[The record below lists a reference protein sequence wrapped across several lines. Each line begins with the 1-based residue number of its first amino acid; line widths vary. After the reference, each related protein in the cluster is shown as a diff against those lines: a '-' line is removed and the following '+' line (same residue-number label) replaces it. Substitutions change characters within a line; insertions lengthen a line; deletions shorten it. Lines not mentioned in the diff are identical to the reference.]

1 MGIPSLPILI
11 GSGALITTGSGI
23 VGFVL
28 AVRTQLTA
36 VQVGLLIS
44 GIVSFALV
52 GLLLSESVQ
61 VAVTLLAYVIMI
73 GFPLYAL
80 FWILNDFTER
90 VVRS

>member
-1 MGIPSLPILI
+1 MGIPSLPILV
-11 GSGALITTGSGI
+11 GSGALITTVSGI
-23 VGFVL
+23 VGFIL
-28 AVRTQLTA
+28 AVRTELTA

-73 GFPLYAL
+73 GFPPYAL